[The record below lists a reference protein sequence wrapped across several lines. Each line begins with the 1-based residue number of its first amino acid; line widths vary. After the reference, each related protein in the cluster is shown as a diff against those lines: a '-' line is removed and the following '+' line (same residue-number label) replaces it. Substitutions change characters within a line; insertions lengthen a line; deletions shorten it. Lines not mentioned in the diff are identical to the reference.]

1 MAVPLAWVFGGLTMQ
16 NFVGWIETGLV
27 QNGSHKDS

>member
-1 MAVPLAWVFGGLTMQ
+1 MAASLAWVFGGLTMQ
-16 NFVGWIETGLV
+16 NFVGWVKTELV